1 MQHAARHRGRYWTPV
16 VAGLACAMALVA
28 VPSAN
33 PGATAAPGAVQEWSS
48 TGTYTYTPP
57 SGVNG
62 ALVVATGGSGN
73 STWTGISP
81 SPGASGGGGAV
92 VTGYIPVT
100 APASDS
106 WSVFVGGGGLS
117 GQFINSGPTGAG
129 GGGSSGVYPGA
140 ADLAVIA
147 GGGGGAGG
155 ARSGDAAYGNG
166 GNAGNPD
173 GSGQAGSGTDAGNG
187 GAGGTGGSPTGTWL
201 GKGSGGG
208 NGSGGAGG
216 SGGNGGSGGVGPA
229 RGGVGGSAGSSQFGG
244 GGGGGYG
251 GGASGGA
258 LDGLNNYGGGGG
270 AGGSYAPSAPGFPA
284 ADYDSLGSSWNG
296 AVGSVIIGTVAP
308 ALDVSATAV
317 ANGSL
322 QIGWQEPAQW
332 SALGDVSYQALV
344 NGEAVLSSP
353 GVVTGLDPARSAQ
366 VTVLATAGSL
376 TAETAPVTV
385 TPAVT
390 PTVTRVTPSSGSTAG
405 NYSVA
410 IQGTGFLSP
419 ATVTV
424 GGADATDVTVQSDTM
439 ITATVPGGTAGP
451 APVVVTNTATGRTTT
466 VSDLFAYVLPPSPT
480 VAPQFFSLGIVGDA
494 RVGADLVVDAAVG
507 GVPQPSLSYQWS
519 TGPAPSGPWTPI
531 PGATAAG
538 YVAGPGQIGDY
549 LQVSVT
555 AANGAG
561 SPATDEAV
569 TASAI
574 AGRSPRI
581 GDVAVAGTPAVG
593 KTVRAVVNGVTGVP
607 APGLAYQWQAA
618 SGASWNDIDGATTD
632 RLDVAA
638 AQVDQQL
645 RVRVTASNSAGQ
657 TSASSPASRTV
668 RGTAPEVGGVT
679 VTGTAEVGG
688 VLTATATGVSGVP
701 TPRVRYRWQ
710 VGGGGAGTWTDIPG
724 ADSARLQ
731 VPAAAAGEAVRAVV
745 EATNGEGPRGWAFST
760 TEAIPVVPL
769 SIAAVRVAGKVQ
781 IGKTLT
787 AQVTGVAGD
796 PAPRLTYRWQRKG
809 KQGWRTLRGA
819 TGQSVEVRRAWY
831 RERLRAK
838 VIATSAAG
846 RATRVSAATPKVRGA
861 RPQVTG
867 VSPGRGSSGTEV
879 TVRGSGFLPGIRV
892 RIGGARCDVLEQSR
906 TRLTCRAAPRRPGT
920 VAVIVRNAD
929 GRDAVL
935 PQSFRYRR

>member
-1 MQHAARHRGRYWTPV
+1 
-16 VAGLACAMALVA
+16 MALVA
-28 VPSAN
+28 VPSGN
-33 PGATAAPGAVQEWSS
+33 PGATAAPGSVQEWTS
-48 TGTYTYTPP
+48 TGSYTYTPP

-92 VTGYIPVT
+92 VTGYIPIT
-100 APASDS
+100 APASGS

-117 GQFINSGPTGAG
+117 GQFIDSGPTGAG
-129 GGGSSGVYPGA
+129 GGGSSGVYPGE

-155 ARSGDAAYGNG
+155 ARSGNAAYGNG

-208 NGSGGAGG
+208 DGAGGAGG
-216 SGGNGGSGGVGPA
+216 SGGNGGSGGIGPA
-229 RGGVGGSAGSSQFGG
+229 QGGVGGSAGSSQFGG

-258 LDGLNNYGGGGG
+258 LDGFNDYGGGGG

-284 ADYDSLGSSWNG
+284 ADYDSLGPSWNG
-296 AVGSVIIGTVAP
+296 AAGSVTIATVAP
-308 ALDVSATAV
+308 ALDVSASAV

-322 QIGWQEPAQW
+322 QIAWQEPAQW
-332 SALGDVSYQALV
+332 TALGDVSYQALV
-344 NGEAVLSSP
+344 NGQPVLSAP
-353 GVVTGLDPARSAQ
+353 GVVTGLDPAQPVQ

-376 TAETAPVTV
+376 TAETAPVTA

-390 PTVTRVTPSSGSTAG
+390 PTLTRVTPSSGSTAG

-424 GGADATDVTVQSDTM
+424 GGADATDVTVQSDTLL
-439 ITATVPGGTAGP
+439 TATVPGGTAGP
-451 APVVVTNTATGRTTT
+451 APVVVTNTATGRAATA
-466 VSDLFAYVLPPSPT
+466 SDLFTYVLPPSPT
-480 VAPQFFSLGIVGDA
+480 VAPQFFSLGIVGSA
-494 RVGADLVVDAAVG
+494 RVGADLVVDATVG
-507 GVPQPSLSYQWS
+507 GVPQPTLTYQWS
-519 TGPAPSGPWTPI
+519 SGPAPSGPWTPI
-531 PGATAAG
+531 AGATAAG
-538 YVAGPGQIGDY
+538 YVPGQGQIGDY

-561 SPATDEAV
+561 SPVTDEAV

-607 APGLAYQWQAA
+607 TPGLVYQWQAA
-618 SGASWNDIDGATTD
+618 SGASWNDIDGATSD
-632 RLDVAA
+632 RLEVAA

-645 RVRVTASNSAGQ
+645 RVRVTASNSAGES
-657 TSASSPASRTV
+657 SAASPPSTAV
-668 RGTAPEVGGVT
+668 RGTAPGVGGVA

-701 TPRVRYRWQ
+701 APRVRYRWQ

-731 VPAAAAGEAVRAVV
+731 VPAAAAGEAVRAVA
-745 EATNGEGPRGWAFST
+745 EAVNGVPAGGPT
-760 TEAIPVVPL
+760 PP
-769 SIAAVRVAGKVQ
+769 
-781 IGKTLT
+781 
-787 AQVTGVAGD
+787 
-796 PAPRLTYRWQRKG
+796 PRPFPW
-809 KQGWRTLRGA
+809 
-819 TGQSVEVRRAWY
+819 SRRPSA
-831 RERLRAK
+831 RSGSPERSR
-838 VIATSAAG
+838 S
-846 RATRVSAATPKVRGA
+846 A
-861 RPQVTG
+861 RP
-867 VSPGRGSSGTEV
+867 
-879 TVRGSGFLPGIRV
+879 
-892 RIGGARCDVLEQSR
+892 
-906 TRLTCRAAPRRPGT
+906 
-920 VAVIVRNAD
+920 
-929 GRDAVL
+929 
-935 PQSFRYRR
+935 